1 MPPAKA
7 HVPNIPNMLF
17 LTLSGYQDPRH
28 LIQLGQHCACADPL
42 IKSRKKNIQKLLQLP
57 KEAIDKADKRRQVP
71 KVLRG
76 PNLSPRGPSNIC
88 ITA

>member
-42 IKSRKKNIQKLLQLP
+42 IKRRKKNIQKLLQLP
-57 KEAIDKADKRRQVP
+57 KVAIEMADNRRHVP

-88 ITA
+88 IRA